1 MIERSTL
8 QLAFKNMV
16 TLEDVKVLGIGSALF
31 AEMEDDAVDG
41 DVAGDDADEDEEEE
55 DDEDGEDAE

>member
-31 AEMEDDAVDG
+31 AEMDEEVESEDV
-41 DVAGDDADEDEEEE
+41 EEE
-55 DDEDGEDAE
+55 DDEDEEEGEDAE